1 MTTTT
6 LDANQLSRDLPAP
19 GLLGLA
25 ERGWLP
31 DAALRAG
38 IRRLCAQR
46 LKEEL
51 AGGVEAQSARQRA
64 RLDELRHSPV
74 AIETEAANAQHYEL
88 PPAFFTQCLGPRLKY
103 SCCYYPR
110 GNETLGEADEARAGM
125 VGRQCLRQGGGR
137 GHRSAPSEE
146 VWEFEGERE
155 DFGNHGNSI
164 GVVRW

>member
-1 MTTTT
+1 MSVVT
-6 LDANQLSRDLPAP
+6 LHDDELPRDRPAP

-74 AIETEAANAQHYEL
+74 AIETEAANAAAPNQL
-88 PPAFFTQCLGPRLKY
+88 P
-103 SCCYYPR
+103 
-110 GNETLGEADEARAGM
+110 DEPVFR
-125 VGRQCLRQGGGR
+125 
-137 GHRSAPSEE
+137 
-146 VWEFEGERE
+146 
-155 DFGNHGNSI
+155 
-164 GVVRW
+164 

>member
-6 LDANQLSRDLPAP
+6 LDANELSRDLPAP

-51 AGGVEAQSARQRA
+51 AGGV
-64 RLDELRHSPV
+64 
-74 AIETEAANAQHYEL
+74 
-88 PPAFFTQCLGPRLKY
+88 
-103 SCCYYPR
+103 
-110 GNETLGEADEARAGM
+110 
-125 VGRQCLRQGGGR
+125 
-137 GHRSAPSEE
+137 
-146 VWEFEGERE
+146 
-155 DFGNHGNSI
+155 
-164 GVVRW
+164 